1 MATPTELGGRAY
13 EFVADLVRQIGPR
26 PAGKAAEAQAR
37 DFIEAALESWGY
49 EVQRTPIQFAPIPRF
64 YPIYPLAGFLLAVG
78 SWFVTVVPWLVIL
91 LPLLGT
97 LLPEITIWTIQRRP
111 RTAYSENLHAYLG
124 EKGPGPTLILCAH
137 VDTAPASGFRSALGL
152 ALQGR
157 WFNIFQRM
165 AIALAAVAALSWIG
179 FTIPFILLNLIR
191 VFGTLTGAWLLMSEA
206 WRQLGGRGDYSPGA
220 VDNASGVGLLL
231 AMAEQFAEMPPEGLR
246 PGFLFTGA
254 EETGMHG
261 ARSFASGLEPGQKD
275 QLFVL
280 NVDMVGA
287 GDVLRVV
294 TSEGIIKKRLTDPR
308 LNRILFEAA
317 PAARRAAGH

>member
-1 MATPTELGGRAY
+1 
-13 EFVADLVRQIGPR
+13 
-26 PAGKAAEAQAR
+26 
-37 DFIEAALESWGY
+37 
-49 EVQRTPIQFAPIPRF
+49 
-64 YPIYPLAGFLLAVG
+64 
-78 SWFVTVVPWLVIL
+78 
-91 LPLLGT
+91 
-97 LLPEITIWTIQRRP
+97 
-111 RTAYSENLHAYLG
+111 
-124 EKGPGPTLILCAH
+124 

-157 WFNIFQRM
+157 WLNIFQRM

-317 PAARRAAGH
+317 PAARGLRAINRSGDFAPFLEAGIPVASIEISGSTAAARAYHSVHDELDLVETTSLAKAAEVVGEFVRILAEG